1 MGKSKIPPGPDG
13 LSHGSA
19 TTYVKQKCRC
29 ELCTAAVQIRYAIK
43 NKNRNAKRQKQA
55 KARIPAQPLIDFIQE
70 SPPEVREK
78 YAKMIAAWAQFGVD
92 IWVADRICIELS
104 THPILV
110 FGQQWI
116 DKAFADAAEEDYV
129 GV

>member
-1 MGKSKIPPGPDG
+1 M
-13 LSHGSA
+13 
-19 TTYVKQKCRC
+19 
-29 ELCTAAVQIRYAIK
+29 QIRYAIK